1 MDLNTLL
8 TIGKVTRKLEIKG
21 FGVLHLET
29 PSISR
34 IKEGQTYDNLAE
46 HIVRIDNEK
55 GENEDF
61 SSPEKKQA
69 LKTILESLQ
78 IGMFAHI
85 ASVCE
90 EINKEQAEVIGDLF
104 SKK

>member
-8 TIGKVTRKLEIKG
+8 TIGKVTKKIEIKG
-21 FGVLHLET
+21 VGVLHLET

-34 IKEGQTYDNLAE
+34 IKDGQVYDNLAE
-46 HIVRIDNEK
+46 HIVRID
-55 GENEDF
+55 NEDF

-78 IGMFAHI
+78 IGMFAHL

-90 EINKEQAEVIGDLF
+90 EMNKEQAGVIEDLF